1 MANIEKSIAASG
13 VIGKSDTEWLIMK
26 LYDRK
31 NDAVCYDLSIADM
44 DIMTF
49 DTVADALR
57 ELLNQF
63 E

>member
-31 NDAVCYDLSIADM
+31 NDTVCYDLSIADVG
-44 DIMTF
+44 ITTF
-49 DTVADALR
+49 DTVADALK

>member
-1 MANIEKSIAASG
+1 MVNIEKSIAASG

-31 NDAVCYDLSIADM
+31 NDTVCYDLSIANVG
-44 DIMTF
+44 IMTF

-57 ELLNQF
+57 ALLNQF

>member
-31 NDAVCYDLSIADM
+31 NDTVCYDLSIADVG
-44 DIMTF
+44 IMTF
-49 DTVADALR
+49 DTVADALK
-57 ELLNQF
+57 ELFNQF

>member
-31 NDAVCYDLSIADM
+31 NDTVCYDLSIADRG
-44 DIMTF
+44 IATF
-49 DTVADALR
+49 DTVVDALK
-57 ELLNQF
+57 ELLNHF

>member
-1 MANIEKSIAASG
+1 MTNIKKSIAASG
-13 VIGKSDTEWLIMK
+13 VIGKSDTEWFIMK

-31 NDAVCYDLSIADM
+31 NDTVCYDLSIADVG
-44 DIMTF
+44 IMTF

-57 ELLNQF
+57 TLLNQF